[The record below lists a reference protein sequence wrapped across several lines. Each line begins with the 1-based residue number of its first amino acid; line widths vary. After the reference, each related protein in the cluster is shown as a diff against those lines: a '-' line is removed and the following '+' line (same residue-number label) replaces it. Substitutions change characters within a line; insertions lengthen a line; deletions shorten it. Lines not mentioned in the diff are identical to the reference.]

1 MHGWRGIGIAIAAW
15 LAAGAGIVGGGLL
28 LGPAADP
35 LVMVLAAQTAALL
48 PVLVLLS
55 ALGARTLGLGPC
67 PLRAVLA
74 GAAWGVVA
82 LGVSLAGFGLTV
94 LLIGPP
100 PESEQAVER
109 VLRQLH
115 GDLGAVG
122 LLAVAALLPGVVEEL
137 LFRGVVLRGLRCRL
151 GPAAAIIITALLF
164 AALHLSPWRF
174 LPQLL
179 MGCLMGWLAL
189 RHHSVWPAVAAHAV
203 HNGLVLAAMLGAEAL
218 GARPAT

>member
-1 MHGWRGIGIAIAAW
+1 MHGWSGVGIAIVAW
-15 LAAGAGIVGGGLL
+15 LAAAAGIIAGGLL

-35 LVMVLAAQTAALL
+35 LFLVLAAQAAALL
-48 PVLVLLS
+48 PVLVLLPV
-55 ALGARTLGLGPC
+55 LGARALGLGPC
-67 PLRAVLA
+67 RPLAVLA

-94 LLIGPP
+94 LLIGQP
-100 PESEQAVER
+100 PESERAVER
-109 VLRQLH
+109 VLHGLH
-115 GDLGAVG
+115 ADLGAIG
-122 LLAVAALLPGVVEEL
+122 LLAIAALLPGVVEEL
-137 LFRGVVLRGLRCRL
+137 LFRGVILRGLRCRL
-151 GPAAAIIITALLF
+151 SPSAAVIITALLF

-189 RHHSVWPAVAAHAV
+189 RHGSVWPAVAAHAV

-218 GARPAT
+218 GVRPDA